1 MATLKVELGSKP
13 RKDGLH
19 LVMIRITQNKKLLR
33 VSTQRFIKKSE
44 FNPNAEYGKWVRTT
58 NPEHKVINE
67 HIREMLSK
75 YEAIQTNLLKDGSPL
90 TLRSIKEKG
99 SHQTN
104 DEFKPYALLECE
116 RCLVRGVYRSAVK
129 KRQVINKI
137 EKFAGPN
144 LRFADI
150 DIAFLKKYTHDQLL
164 KGKKANTIGTDH
176 KSLRSIIRNAISDGI
191 VRPENNPYLNFRIT
205 WQKTD
210 RAKLN
215 EEEIKAMEDLK
226 LEDGSLLFHVRNMF
240 MFSYYTAGTRFS
252 DVLLLKWENIR
263 NGRLFYKMAKTG
275 DVQNIFITDRA
286 QAILNYYKS
295 LDSKPHDCVFPL
307 VLSDE
312 LPSDYFGLTRVIS
325 AKNALAN
332 KYLKKLAEK
341 AGVDKNVSFHI
352 SRHSFAYMAITKTGN
367 LYAVS
372 KSLRH
377 KNLETTQ
384 VYLKESDNKE
394 ADMILKSVFN

>member
-13 RKDGLH
+13 RRNGLH
-19 LVMIRITQNKKLLR
+19 LVMIRVTQIKKLLR
-33 VSTQRFIKKSE
+33 VSTQRYIKKSE

-58 NPEHKVINE
+58 NPDHKVINE

-75 YEAIQTNLLKDGSPL
+75 YEAVQTNLLKQGTPI

-99 SHQTN
+99 THQTN

-129 KRQVINKI
+129 KRQLVNKI

-150 DIAFLKKYTHDQLL
+150 DTGFLKKYTHDQLL

-176 KSLRSIIRNAISDGI
+176 KALRSIIRNAISDGI

-215 EEEIKAMEDLK
+215 EEEIKAMEDMK
-226 LEDGSLLFHVRNMF
+226 LEDDSLLFHVRNMF

-252 DVLLLKWENIR
+252 DVLLLKWGNIK

-275 DVQNIFITDRA
+275 DVQNIFITDKA
-286 QAILNYYKS
+286 KAILNYYKN
-295 LDSKPHDCVFPL
+295 LDSGANDCVFPL
-307 VLSDE
+307 VLSSD
-312 LPSDYFGLTRVIS
+312 LPSDYFGLTRIIS

-341 AGVDKNVSFHI
+341 AGVNKNVSFHI

-394 ADMILKSVFN
+394 ADLILKSVFN